1 MDPNDIESVNVLKDA
16 ASAAIFGMR
25 GANGVV
31 VVTTKRGKQDKTSIK
46 YSGNVSI
53 QSPTKLPEFANS
65 YDYARLYNTF
75 MG

>member
-46 YSGNVSI
+46 YSGMSLYSLL
-53 QSPTKLPEFANS
+53 QSCRNLPILMTMHVCIIHS
-65 YDYARLYNTF
+65 
-75 MG
+75 